1 MTFLSMQYWQS
12 HLLLSLIMI
21 GLFGLIIGSFLNVV
35 VYRLPRILY
44 QDWQIQYGNL
54 NGETSYTSIKFN
66 LAVPR
71 SHCPKCH
78 HQLQWWEN
86 IPLLSYLILLGHC
99 SNCKKIISLRYPFIE
114 LLSVLLSI
122 YLTWHYGIS
131 LALSATLLFSW
142 ILLILSVIDLN
153 EQILPDLLTLSLLWL
168 GLIYNI
174 NGLFIDTKSAI
185 IGAISGYLFL
195 WIIAFVFKKLTHKE
209 GIGLGDCK
217 LLAAL
222 GAWLG
227 WQLLPLVILFASLMG
242 SIIGI
247 TLIILKKINRQT
259 PIPFGPF
266 LALAGWIGLL
276 WGPQIMHASLIILR

>member
-1 MTFLSMQYWQS
+1 MILNYIQYWQS
-12 HLLLSLIMI
+12 HLIFSLIII

-35 VYRLPRILY
+35 IYRLPRMLY
-44 QDWQIQYGNL
+44 QDWQMQYGKL
-54 NGETSYTSIKFN
+54 NGEAAQTLIRLN

-71 SHCPKCH
+71 SHCSKCQ
-78 HQLQWWEN
+78 HQLHWWEN
-86 IPLLSYLILLGHC
+86 IPLLSYVVLQGHC
-99 SNCKKIISLRYPFIE
+99 SSCNKLISLRYPLVE
-114 LLSVLLSI
+114 LLSLLLSI
-122 YLTWHYGIS
+122 YLTWHFGIS
-131 LALSATLLFSW
+131 LQLIAALIFTW
-142 ILLILSVIDLN
+142 ILLTLSFIDLN
-153 EQILPDLLTLSLLWL
+153 EQILPDILTISLLWL
-168 GLIYNI
+168 GLVCNI

-195 WIIAFVFKKLTHKE
+195 WIIAYVFKEITHKE
-209 GIGLGDCK
+209 GLGLGDCK

-227 WQLLPLVILFASLMG
+227 WQLLPLVILFASLTG

-266 LALAGWIGLL
+266 FGIFRLDCLVMATNN
-276 WGPQIMHASLIILR
+276 ST